1 MFTSKCGIYNCL
13 KIDGNRDRVF
23 GLSTGSKAIPAGA
36 PSHYL
41 WQVWAEDFDG
51 VQSVERGSKQGSY
64 ILQVSR
70 S

>member
-1 MFTSKCGIYNCL
+1 MIV
-13 KIDGNRDRVF
+13 DGNRDRVL
-23 GLSTGSKAIPAGA
+23 GLSTGSKAIPAET

-41 WQVWAEDFDG
+41 RQVWAEDCDG

-64 ILQVSR
+64 ILRVSG